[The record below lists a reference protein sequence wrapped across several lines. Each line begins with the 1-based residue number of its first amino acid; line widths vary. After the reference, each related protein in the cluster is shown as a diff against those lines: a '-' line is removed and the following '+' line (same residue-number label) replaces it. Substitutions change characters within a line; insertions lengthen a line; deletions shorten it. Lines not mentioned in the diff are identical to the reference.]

1 MNYQRIHD
9 AIIDRA
15 RNRTLLGY
23 REKHHVI
30 PRCMGGVD
38 DKDNLVELTAREH
51 FIVHK
56 LLCKIYPT
64 EDKLFFAY
72 RMMAI
77 MKTSK
82 DNERGYYVS
91 SREFEEIRLL
101 ANEKISNAMRGKKM
115 PPRPQVVIEKIV
127 AARHANTIKRGYY
140 HSNETKQKISTKNK
154 GKTLSKEHVHNLR
167 ESHLNNPKCT
177 GKAAT
182 PEKEEIRKQKIKDSW
197 VIRKLKKD
205 NKL

>member
-1 MNYQRIHD
+1 MNYQKIHD

-15 RNRTLLGY
+15 RNRTLQDYFERHHIIPKCLGGTDNK
-23 REKHHVI
+23 E
-30 PRCMGGVD
+30 
-38 DKDNLVELTAREH
+38 NLVDLTAREH

-56 LLCKIYPT
+56 LLCKIYPN

-72 RMMAI
+72 RMMAV
-77 MKTSK
+77 MKNSK
-82 DNERGYYVS
+82 DNKREYYIS

-101 ANEKISNAMRGKKM
+101 ANKKIGNAARGRKLPPKPQEVIDKVITTRKQNGYRHSDETRKKIS
-115 PPRPQVVIEKIV
+115 E
-127 AARHANTIKRGYY
+127 
-140 HSNETKQKISTKNK
+140 KNK
-154 GKTLSKEHVHNLR
+154 GRILSKEHIHNLR

-197 VIRKLKKD
+197 VIRKLKKV

>member
-1 MNYQRIHD
+1 MDYQKIHNQ
-9 AIIDRA
+9 IINRA
-15 RNRTLLGY
+15 KQRELVGY
-23 REKHHVI
+23 KERHHIV
-30 PRCMGGVD
+30 PRCLGGT
-38 DKDNLVELTAREH
+38 DNIDNIVLLTAREH

-56 LLCKIYPT
+56 LLCKIYPN

-72 RMMAI
+72 RMMAV
-77 MKTSK
+77 MKNSK
-82 DNERGYYVS
+82 DNKREYYIS

-101 ANEKISNAMRGKKM
+101 ANKKIGNAARGRKL
-115 PPRPQVVIEKIV
+115 PPRPQEVIDKVITTRKQNGY
-127 AARHANTIKRGYY
+127 RH
-140 HSNETKQKISTKNK
+140 SDETRKKISEKNK
-154 GKTLSKEHVHNLR
+154 GRILSKEHIDNLR

-197 VIRKLKKD
+197 VIRKLKKV